1 MPHAKIV
8 IMLRE
13 PVKRLISA
21 YWFFVQVGSINVTQT
36 EWIAR
41 DCQRELFI
49 GLYQK
54 HLEHWMSV
62 FPRDQVHVV
71 LFEEY
76 VAPKSR
82 QSIVDGVCRFLE
94 VEPTLAVARREK
106 ISNKTAVPRS
116 HRLELVLNS
125 IRLRYGLPG
134 YTVKWFEPEKGRY
147 RFLNRILERVSALNN
162 SYSRRYQPW
171 PAEISD
177 RLQTYYRHENAG
189 LSELIG
195 RDVDAI
201 WYGGD
206 RKESAMDQLAN
217 VVQ

>member
-1 MPHAKIV
+1 MGSAASSRLSRLLL
-8 IMLRE
+8 LRGE
-13 PVKRLISA
+13 KKYLTRLPFRARIA
-21 YWFFVQVGSINVTQT
+21 WNWF
-36 EWIAR
+36 
-41 DCQRELFI
+41 L
-49 GLYQK
+49 
-54 HLEHWMSV
+54 
-62 FPRDQVHVV
+62 
-71 LFEEY
+71 
-76 VAPKSR
+76 
-82 QSIVDGVCRFLE
+82 
-94 VEPTLAVARREK
+94 
-106 ISNKTAVPRS
+106 
-116 HRLELVLNS
+116 
-125 IRLRYGLPG
+125 IRLVCAYGLPG